1 MQPMPIP
8 RARWLAP
15 ALLTLALG
23 QGAAIAA
30 TINSVFTPLGGNS
43 WTADF
48 TVLGDGTPASLSG
61 FTVFFAE
68 TDFSNLQVLG
78 SPASWDSLVAQPDTG
93 IPAAGF
99 FDSVML
105 NRALGLGAGQ
115 SQGGFVVKFDYL
127 GATAPGSLHYEITDE
142 NFQLLASGQ
151 TTLVPEPAGWAQLC
165 GGLGL
170 LGLLMRRRGAGS
182 RS

>member
-1 MQPMPIP
+1 MQPMSLP

-15 ALLTLALG
+15 ALLALALG
-23 QGAAIAA
+23 QSANAA
-30 TINSVFTPLGGNS
+30 TINSIYTPLGGNS
-43 WTADF
+43 WTVDF
-48 TVLGDGTPASLSG
+48 TVLADGTPASLSG
-61 FTVFFAE
+61 FTVFFSE
-68 TDFSNLQVLG
+68 TDFSNLLVMG

-105 NRALGLGAGQ
+105 DRSLGLSTGQ

-127 GATAPGSLHYEITDE
+127 GAGAPGSLHYEITDE

-151 TTLVPEPAGWAQLC
+151 TAVVPEPASWAQLF

-170 LGLLMRRRGAGS
+170 LALLARRRADGS

>member
-1 MQPMPIP
+1 MKPMPLP

-15 ALLTLALG
+15 ALLSLALG
-23 QGAAIAA
+23 QGAAAA
-30 TINSVFTPLGGNS
+30 TVNSVFTPLGGNS
-43 WTADF
+43 WTVDF
-48 TVLGDGTPASLSG
+48 TVLADGTPASLSG

-78 SPASWDSLVAQPDTG
+78 SPVSWDSLVAQPDAG

-105 NRALGLGAGQ
+105 NRSLGLSAGQ
-115 SQGGFVVKFDYL
+115 SQGGFAVSFDYL
-127 GATAPGSLHYEITDE
+127 GASAPGSLHYEITDE

-151 TTLVPEPAGWAQLC
+151 TAVVPEPATLAQML

-170 LGLLMRRRGAGS
+170 LALLARRRADGS